1 MIELISRTND
11 IALICD
17 ESAVWSILVK
27 GENLALSLDDYRVLL
42 SLLPFLEIG
51 KVDLLRK
58 IHDPDSEY
66 SFPELVF
73 IEAGLRNGS
82 NYWVS
87 CALDWLKDCSVGDVN
102 KFKSYLSDISGNKK
116 KYKQSV
122 RHQAK
127 YLLKLAAT

>member
-1 MIELISRTND
+1 MIELSSRTND

-27 GENLALSLDDYRVLL
+27 GENLALSLGDHGVLL

-58 IHDPDSEY
+58 IHDPDAEY

-73 IEAGLRNGS
+73 IEAGLRHS
-82 NYWVS
+82 SDYWVS
-87 CALDWLKDCSVGDVN
+87 CALGWLKDCSVGDVK
-102 KFKSYLSDISGNKK
+102 KFNSYLFDISGNKE

-127 YLLKLAAT
+127 SLLKLAAT